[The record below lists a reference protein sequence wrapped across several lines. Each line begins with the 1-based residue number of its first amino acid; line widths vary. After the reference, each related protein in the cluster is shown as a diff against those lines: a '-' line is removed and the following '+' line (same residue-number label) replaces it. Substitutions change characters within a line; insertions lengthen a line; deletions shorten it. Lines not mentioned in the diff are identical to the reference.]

1 MLDGKASEAE
11 RAKCEAALEEQGCS
25 LMALKFIH
33 SLEAMQRAHTQP
45 SAVQPSHTCVRC
57 WHMALCCFQPIAMP
71 PSASQTVVAS
81 AASCFFYPSS
91 LHFPPFFPLLPPPLQ
106 TKKKKNQQNKTIHCH
121 LLRLCRGS
129 LFSFAGKTLQSGASL
144 WSKSVKALTPTYG
157 DMPTTR
163 IVDSIITGNNP
174 ELTQVSQHAALAP
187 RFLVREH
194 VP

>member
-45 SAVQPSHTCVRC
+45 SAVQPSHT
-57 WHMALCCFQPIAMP
+57 
-71 PSASQTVVAS
+71 
-81 AASCFFYPSS
+81 
-91 LHFPPFFPLLPPPLQ
+91 
-106 TKKKKNQQNKTIHCH
+106 
-121 LLRLCRGS
+121 GS

-174 ELTQVSQHAALAP
+174 ELTQDYLTFDPKRSRSATAARAAAA
-187 RFLVREH
+187 RAEQTVVFMVGG
-194 VP
+194 